1 MVSRSLISCNASG
14 FRSRIREQR
23 QCKGC
28 QQLACVTIRSS
39 HSTCAM
45 HCVGCFSR
53 VKGWHCAEV
62 CCVSA
67 RVQERSKA
75 LVLRGFED
83 STSRVQSLKNAAHL
97 SAYCKHSREG
107 LIQGPPACRH
117 AQPFLPDTWACNC
130 HTDTRLVVARFDT
143 AERSQF
149 CTCMLA
155 QDKTDDSSTR
165 QSASAPAA
173 NASALVVARR
183 RLRAPAGSYVRLADP
198 SLVHDASTLTPLHHL
213 A

>member
-1 MVSRSLISCNASG
+1 VSPYAAATPPALCTVWAASHESKAGIAQRSAVSVRGCKRGARLWCYAVSRTRQAEYN
-14 FRSRIREQR
+14 RSNMLPTFLPTANTPGR
-23 QCKGC
+23 G
-28 QQLACVTIRSS
+28 SS
-39 HSTCAM
+39 
-45 HCVGCFSR
+45 
-53 VKGWHCAEV
+53 K
-62 CCVSA
+62 
-67 RVQERSKA
+67 
-75 LVLRGFED
+75 VL
-83 STSRVQSLKNAAHL
+83 
-97 SAYCKHSREG
+97 
-107 LIQGPPACRH
+107 PPACRH

>member
-1 MVSRSLISCNASG
+1 MQRLPAARLCHHTQQPLHLRYALCGLLLTSQRLALRRGLLCQCAGAREEQGSG
-14 FRSRIREQR
+14 ATRFRGLDKQS
-23 QCKGC
+23 
-28 QQLACVTIRSS
+28 TIAQKCCPPFCLLQTLPGGAHPRSS
-39 HSTCAM
+39 SM
-45 HCVGCFSR
+45 
-53 VKGWHCAEV
+53 
-62 CCVSA
+62 
-67 RVQERSKA
+67 Q
-75 LVLRGFED
+75 
-83 STSRVQSLKNAAHL
+83 
-97 SAYCKHSREG
+97 
-107 LIQGPPACRH
+107 AC
-117 AQPFLPDTWACNC
+117 PFLPDTWACNC

>member
-1 MVSRSLISCNASG
+1 MQRLPAARLCHHTQQPLHLRYALCGLLLTSQRLALRRGLLCQCAGAREEQGSG
-14 FRSRIREQR
+14 ATRFRGLDKQS
-23 QCKGC
+23 
-28 QQLACVTIRSS
+28 TIAQKCCPPFCLLQTLPGGAHPRSS
-39 HSTCAM
+39 LQHAGM
-45 HCVGCFSR
+45 P
-53 VKGWHCAEV
+53 
-62 CCVSA
+62 
-67 RVQERSKA
+67 
-75 LVLRGFED
+75 
-83 STSRVQSLKNAAHL
+83 SLSFQTL
-97 SAYCKHSREG
+97 
-107 LIQGPPACRH
+107 GPVIAT
-117 AQPFLPDTWACNC
+117 Q
-130 HTDTRLVVARFDT
+130 TRLVVARFDT